1 MDPKFP
7 LLSQYSANLQLDKVA
22 VNRPLTTEI
31 QILLK
36 EGGFYKGALDGT
48 FGMQTATAFKLF
60 KEAAYLEHPAVLGP
74 ATAEALLEIAGD
86 AVHPNPKE
94 AMAPPVPLPTGR
106 GMRLP
111 DGSTVYTG
119 ALITGSRNF
128 TWGEATKGGGRIPRD
143 GTITAKIIKAAVY
156 LDQIRSFL
164 DGRPITITSWYRPPD
179 VNRQQG
185 GVSNSTHI
193 LGHGVDFLVGG
204 IPPLEVYR
212 RLNNWHGGQGGLG
225 RSSHFTHLDLR
236 GYYSRWEYGS

>member
-22 VNRPLTTEI
+22 INRPLTTEI

-60 KEAAYLEHPAVLGP
+60 KEAAYLEHPAVLGRS
-74 ATAEALLEIAGD
+74 TAEALLEIAGD
-86 AVHPNPKE
+86 GTRPSPKE
-94 AMAPPVPLPTGR
+94 AAIVPSPLPTGK
-106 GMRLP
+106 GIKLP

-119 ALITGSRNF
+119 SLIPGSAYF

-143 GTITAKIIKAAVY
+143 GAIVSRIIRAAVY
-156 LDQIRSFL
+156 LDKIRHFF
-164 DGRPITITSWYRPPD
+164 DDRPITITSWYRPPD

-185 GVSNSTHI
+185 GVSNSFHL
-193 LGHGVDFLVGG
+193 LGHAVDFLVGG
-204 IPPLEVYR
+204 VFPLDVYR

-225 RSSHFTHLDLR
+225 RSSDFTHLDLR
-236 GYYSRWEYGS
+236 GYAARWEYGS

>member
-7 LLSQYSANLQLDKVA
+7 LLSQYQQNLQLDKVA
-22 VNRPLTTEI
+22 ANRPLTTEI

-36 EGGFYKGALDGT
+36 EGGFYKGGIDGT

-60 KEAAYLEHPAVLGP
+60 KEAAYLEHPAVLGRS
-74 ATAEALLEIAGD
+74 TADALLEIAGD
-86 AVHPNPKE
+86 GMHFSPKE
-94 AMAPPVPLPTGR
+94 AAIVPLSLPKGKSIK
-106 GMRLP
+106 LP

-119 ALITGSRNF
+119 ALIPGSSYF

-143 GTITAKIIKAAVY
+143 GAVTGKIIRVAVY
-156 LDQIRSFL
+156 LDQIRTFL